1 MSLLKTSLQFLGETG
16 LLRCQIKTSGHHS
29 PSDLAQVSL
38 PNAYGK
44 ALKI

>member
-1 MSLLKTSLQFLGETG
+1 MSMLKISPQFLGETE
-16 LLRCQIKTSGHHS
+16 LLRGQIKTSGHHS

-44 ALKI
+44 AL